1 MRDATDSWSGYLYQ
15 SIIGLIV
22 AMENIVDSQSQNL
35 TVQGELVYEDFEDF
49 SIYLK
54 DESNQP
60 LSSRTYQ
67 VKFKKSTTPS
77 DYYPVFRD
85 LVRRSEEN
93 PTLEYFLNISNNI
106 DFTEVDHE
114 RSNLPENFFSMVY
127 NYRND
132 QSYLGGVEALSYLEE
147 LISNYAQNAD
157 LNFTRSKVE
166 RAASFLISYIDKMI
180 IRTKDMRAT
189 NVEYREVIQIQTL
202 IDHIINTPDE
212 ISEEIAAQIIR
223 TRVLNAFY
231 MFSESFEDEEVVTLE
246 RFITSISK
254 VSDKELI
261 SFTKKI
267 EIHKDLTS
275 LTELISAF
283 KNPEDLQDVLMEA
296 IKGIT
301 SEIDIDKVIFRKD
314 NTAYRPSSMRMSNNE
329 RTAQQNLRMQYIPL
343 IKRNMSLYDV
353 EGYFQTKKI
362 IISGNTVPN
371 IWEYIITASH
381 SEKKENKI
389 NEPELK
395 TLISITE
402 AIEEIND
409 DD

>member
-1 MRDATDSWSGYLYQ
+1 M
-15 SIIGLIV
+15 
-22 AMENIVDSQSQNL
+22 
-35 TVQGELVYEDFEDF
+35 
-49 SIYLK
+49 
-54 DESNQP
+54 
-60 LSSRTYQ
+60 
-67 VKFKKSTTPS
+67 
-77 DYYPVFRD
+77 
-85 LVRRSEEN
+85 
-93 PTLEYFLNISNNI
+93 
-106 DFTEVDHE
+106 
-114 RSNLPENFFSMVY
+114 
-127 NYRND
+127 
-132 QSYLGGVEALSYLEE
+132 EALSYLEE
-147 LISNYAQNAD
+147 LIGNYAQNAG

-189 NVEYREVIQIQTL
+189 NAEYREVIQIQTL

-261 SFTKKI
+261 SFTKKV

-283 KNPEDLQDVLMEA
+283 KNPEDIQDVLMEA

-402 AIEEIND
+402 AIKEIND